1 MFNFG
6 ITEIMVIA
14 VIGLVVIGPERL
26 PKVAR
31 TLGHMFSRMQRYV
44 SDVKSDISKEMQL
57 EELKAMQKSMKETAA
72 EIQESVSEQVNFIET
87 EVEDADK
94 SVKKTV
100 ETGLESSTKASNQ
113 INTSKAQP
121 QPAPEKDEPP
131 TDKSEGVASDR
142 AEPAEFPDDPSV
154 ELPQRKITKKLE
166 VLIWLVVLVS
176 VQRPMHRYRIRKC
189 RPGNPKRLTSKK
201 IVRSLEL
208 S

>member
-31 TLGHMFSRMQRYV
+31 TLGHMLSRMQRYV

-57 EELKAMQKSMKETAA
+57 EELKAMQKSMKETAT

-113 INTSKAQP
+113 INTSKVQP
-121 QPAPEKDEPP
+121 KPAPEKDEPSK
-131 TDKSEGVASDR
+131 DKSEGVASDR

-154 ELPQRKITKKLE
+154 ELPPE
-166 VLIWLVVLVS
+166 ED
-176 VQRPMHRYRIRKC
+176 
-189 RPGNPKRLTSKK
+189 NKK
-201 IVRSLEL
+201 IGGIDLVGGLGFGTKTDASVSNKEV
-208 S
+208 SAGESETTDVKKNSEVT